1 MIKYISY
8 MKSIMLYKSDI
19 DLLPGPLTFY
29 SKGNYWGDNFPI
41 LTRIAS
47 VIFPCSPA
55 SGDVERSN
63 SSKGKVLSPSRQS
76 LFSST
81 VSSIV
86 LLKGFHREQERR
98 RPTHREKVAKNN
110 FQQFVAFMGNRA
122 SSLEGIK
129 KIQRFFILLTVST
142 KGSV

>member
-1 MIKYISY
+1 
-8 MKSIMLYKSDI
+8 MLHESDI
-19 DLLPGPLTFY
+19 DLFPCPLTFY
-29 SKGNYWGDNFPI
+29 SKKGKCGGYNLPI
-41 LTRIAS
+41 WYQITS
-47 VIFPCSPA
+47 VIIPCSPA